1 MSIILINVKL
11 QNLPISNFGITNLY
25 HTFASRKQS
34 KGGLGRKIMRPT
46 LVAKAKIHSFTDPA
60 KPFTNI

>member
-1 MSIILINVKL
+1 MLNYKIYLLVILVL
-11 QNLPISNFGITNLY
+11 QNFTIPLQAENK
-25 HTFASRKQS
+25 A